1 MSHDMK
7 HRRLNVSLLGILAGI
22 ATSTAV
28 QGAETVTVGTTPE
41 LFVDNHLVE
50 TLDGLKRVVQ
60 QPQRVSRHPI
70 LTAEH
75 PWEGRVLQMP
85 CVLWDPLQK
94 IFHMYYWAAGKNV
107 TYTCY
112 ARSKD
117 GTKWKKPT
125 LGLHTGPGGSKQNNI
140 VLRGTGRVARTRYV
154 VLNPRTDDP
163 QRRFLA
169 LYIDN
174 VPGLTEFAASSPDGL
189 HWKTEKTIGDLRHV
203 RGGHT
208 SSNPPFFLIEQQWG
222 TDPGDGHRYRAIWR
236 TESRD
241 MKTWTGGR
249 LVIERL
255 ADDDPNLEFYHA
267 CSHFLGTSTYR
278 GMHLGYLYLFHS
290 SPTKGV
296 RPDGVRLEGTVDT
309 ALISSRDTIHW
320 TRVDRRRRFLPLGP
334 AGSWDAGMN
343 YVAPEVIVGRRMHFY
358 YSGWKFTHGATNNSA
373 SIGLATLP
381 LDRIVSIEPVTT
393 RGAMTTRLMKFQGE
407 RLEVNVDADDGHL
420 KVEVLDEAGQVI
432 PGFDVGACRTIS
444 SDSPHRRVRWRRQK
458 LKQLAGQPIRLRFHL
473 AEDCRLFGFRCR

>member
-117 GTKWKKPT
+117 GTRWKKPT
-125 LGLHTGPGGSKQNNI
+125 LGLHAGPGGSKQNNI

-154 VLNPRTDDP
+154 VLNPRTDC
-163 QRRFLA
+163 L
-169 LYIDN
+169 LYTSD
-174 VPGLTEFAASSPDGL
+174 AA
-189 HWKTEKTIGDLRHV
+189 
-203 RGGHT
+203 
-208 SSNPPFFLIEQQWG
+208 
-222 TDPGDGHRYRAIWR
+222 
-236 TESRD
+236 
-241 MKTWTGGR
+241 
-249 LVIERL
+249 
-255 ADDDPNLEFYHA
+255 
-267 CSHFLGTSTYR
+267 
-278 GMHLGYLYLFHS
+278 
-290 SPTKGV
+290 
-296 RPDGVRLEGTVDT
+296 
-309 ALISSRDTIHW
+309 
-320 TRVDRRRRFLPLGP
+320 
-334 AGSWDAGMN
+334 
-343 YVAPEVIVGRRMHFY
+343 
-358 YSGWKFTHGATNNSA
+358 
-373 SIGLATLP
+373 
-381 LDRIVSIEPVTT
+381 
-393 RGAMTTRLMKFQGE
+393 
-407 RLEVNVDADDGHL
+407 
-420 KVEVLDEAGQVI
+420 DE
-432 PGFDVGACRTIS
+432 
-444 SDSPHRRVRWRRQK
+444 
-458 LKQLAGQPIRLRFHL
+458 
-473 AEDCRLFGFRCR
+473 